1 MKYKCLHQQEF
12 HSKEY
17 AIVPIRYE
25 DRFKIMNWRNEQ
37 IYHLRQSKPLTEQDQ
52 EFYFTNIVAALE
64 HQEQPS
70 QILFSYLKNGV
81 CIGYGGLVH
90 MNWIDKN
97 AEISFII
104 QTDLE
109 KDFFEFHW
117 RTYLSLIEQ
126 VAFQVLHFHKIY
138 TYAFDVRPHLYPILE
153 ASAYI
158 QEVSLREHCFFNGAF
173 INVRIHSKIA
183 TKLSFRK
190 LLQSD
195 EAKIFELANDEEA
208 RANSFFPHQI
218 TEMEHHAWFHVKLN
232 HPQLWYY
239 MVEQNA
245 QTVAFVRIDQ
255 ADDFATIGINIHK
268 NFRGKGLGTQI
279 LSQIC
284 EQFHTFHK
292 SDIYAYIKPSN
303 VASVKSF
310 VKAGFVFEKSD
321 SINSYEAN
329 LYILRK

>member
-12 HSKEY
+12 TSNEY

-25 DRFKIMNWRNEQ
+25 DRFKIMQWRNEQ
-37 IYHLRQSKPLTEQDQ
+37 IYHLRQNKPLTQQDQ

-104 QTDLE
+104 QTDLD

-117 RTYLSLIEQ
+117 RIYLSLIEQ
-126 VAFQVLHFHKIY
+126 VAFQALHFHKIY
-138 TYAFDVRPHLYPILE
+138 TFAFDVRPHLYPVLE
-153 ASAYI
+153 ASAY
-158 QEVSLREHCFFNGAF
+158 QKEVALKDHCFFNGTF
-173 INVRIHSKIA
+173 INVLIHSKIA
-183 TKLSFRK
+183 SDLSFRK
-190 LLQSD
+190 LLSSD
-195 EAKIFELANDEEA
+195 EAKIFELANDEDA
-208 RANSFFPHQI
+208 RANSFYPNTI
-218 TEMEHHAWFHVKLN
+218 SSSEHHSWFQTKVN
-232 HPQLWYY
+232 NNALWYF
-239 MVEQNA
+239 MVEQHA
-245 QTVAFVRIDQ
+245 QLIAFVRIDESK
-255 ADDFATIGINIHK
+255 DNSTIGINIHK
-268 NFRGKGLGTQI
+268 NFRGKGLGTEI
-279 LSQIC
+279 LIAFCNKYQHFID
-284 EQFHTFHK
+284 K
-292 SDIYAYIKPSN
+292 PIYAYIKPSN
-303 VASVKSF
+303 VASIKSF

-321 SINSYEAN
+321 SINSHEAN